1 MTNNTVPFPRK
12 PQHDTLDDEPTPFP
26 ARSGWRRFG
35 AWLAEAAAD
44 RLMDVLEAP
53 DDGWRGMATWI
64 KTIVVLAGLAAAG
77 FLVWG
82 LVAAVIVAWTSW
94 EWHSLGTGLIA
105 TLHQPVRDFIA
116 AHTTGL
122 PITATTIYGAW
133 QLFGAGSFILSAWAR
148 AAGARLTWTAWGAA
162 TTAMVWTASPTSGR
176 AVAAALTILAWT
188 AASTI
193 ALRGLTLRSTTF
205 VHVYNNVQP
214 TPVSVDAH
222 VHVPEP
228 VVKRVEING
237 RALQSADD

>member
-12 PQHDTLDDEPTPFP
+12 PHHDKLDDEPAAP
-26 ARSGWRRFG
+26 AAAPPAWRRF
-35 AWLAEAAAD
+35 ATWLAEAAAD
-44 RLMDVLEAP
+44 RFTEVLEAP
-53 DDGWRGMATWI
+53 DEGWRGMATWI
-64 KTIVVLAGLAAAG
+64 KTIVVLAAG

-82 LVAAVIVAWTSW
+82 LGAAVIAAWSSW
-94 EWHSLGTGLIA
+94 EWNSLGTGLIA

-122 PITATTIYGAW
+122 PTTATTMYGAW
-133 QLFGAGSFILSAWAR
+133 QLFGVGSFILSGWAR
-148 AAGARLTWTAWGAA
+148 AAGARLTWTAWGGA
-162 TTAMVWTASPTSGR
+162 TTAMVWTASPASGR
-176 AVAAALTILAWT
+176 AVAAALTVLAWT

-214 TPVSVDAH
+214 TPVTVDAH